1 MIASDSIYV
10 GIDVAKD
17 TLELATWP
25 VPAHHSFANDGAGH
39 DALVTLVRQFKAQL
53 VVLEATGGYEM
64 DVACALQAA
73 GIPVAVLNPRQA
85 RDFARAMG
93 KLAKTDRV
101 DALGLAHLAQ
111 VLAQR
116 DDLHK
121 IAKPLPDEQAR
132 LLSAILVRRRQLIAM
147 QTAERQR
154 LAVSHPHA
162 RKSIE
167 AVLVLLKSQIGE
179 ADIELQEHLSV
190 HHAQLSALLQGVR
203 GIGQKVAATLISECP
218 ELGQLSRREVSA
230 LAGVA
235 PIPRDSGQY
244 RGRRS
249 IQGGRPTLRTALYM
263 AALVGLRHNP
273 VLKAFY
279 ERLTKAGK
287 PKKVALVAC
296 MRKLLTIVNAMVRT
310 GKPWND
316 EFHLSRGP
324 EMT

>member
-1 MIASDSIYV
+1 MNSSDSTYA
-10 GIDVAKD
+10 GIDVAKA
-17 TLELATWP
+17 TLELASWP
-25 VPAHHSFANDGAGH
+25 AQAHYPFTNDGVGH
-39 DALVTLVRQFKAQL
+39 DALVAQVRQLKAQL

-73 GIPVAVLNPRQA
+73 GVAVAVLNPRQA

-93 KLAKTDRV
+93 RLAKTDRI

-132 LLSAILVRRRQLIAM
+132 LLSAILVRRRQLITM

-167 AVLVLLKSQIGE
+167 AVLVLLKAQLDE
-179 ADIELQEHLSV
+179 ADTELQEHLSM

-249 IQGGRPTLRTALYM
+249 IQGGRPALRTALYM
-263 AALVGLRHNP
+263 AALVGLRYNP

-287 PKKVALVAC
+287 PKKVAIVAC

-310 GKPWND
+310 GTPWND
-316 EFHLSRGP
+316 AFHL
-324 EMT
+324 T

>member
-1 MIASDSIYV
+1 MVV
-10 GIDVAKD
+10 GCSSKCC
-17 TLELATWP
+17 
-25 VPAHHSFANDGAGH
+25 AN
-39 DALVTLVRQFKAQL
+39 
-53 VVLEATGGYEM
+53 E
-64 DVACALQAA
+64 
-73 GIPVAVLNPRQA
+73 IAVLNPRQA

-167 AVLVLLKSQIGE
+167 AVLVLLKSQISE
-179 ADIELQEHLSV
+179 ADIEMQEHLSV

-218 ELGQLSRREVSA
+218 ELGQLTRREVSA

-235 PIPRDSGQY
+235 PIPKDSGQY

-249 IQGGRPTLRTALYM
+249 IQGGWPTLRTALYM

-287 PKKVALVAC
+287 P
-296 MRKLLTIVNAMVRT
+296 
-310 GKPWND
+310 WNH
-316 EFHLSRGP
+316 EFHLGRGAN
-324 EMT
+324 MT